1 MKANRTTRM
10 YFKSFCGKA
19 TIDKHQLHRLALIIA
34 VLSTQMRK
42 CRTIDL
48 RNMSFSRKLFGK
60 LRNPNVTEKMQST
73 LIVVVMVIKSL
84 VCFSHRN
91 NWNLWWRSN
100 IPFLSML
107 LII

>member
-60 LRNPNVTEKMQST
+60 PRQRMRTLPKHSDQCSGLLLWLSVVYLLSSSKRVAYCTWQRPTE
-73 LIVVVMVIKSL
+73 
-84 VCFSHRN
+84 
-91 NWNLWWRSN
+91 
-100 IPFLSML
+100 
-107 LII
+107 